1 MLEWKYSLMTYGI
14 PVNLFPSHED
24 NLGEFLKLSKLWI
37 HTKKRK
43 EALEEAATGATA
55 ACTVVDSSSS
65 NQQTNPKTSENPHDN
80 MQHENQKLTTTA
92 TPSPPPSSNMASS
105 NLQPG
110 PNDVLLQRGR
120 KSTPGYTRF
129 AELVT
134 RYYKQ
139 YENAERLEKVVVA
152 DMVVARIGE
161 SGGRFLRARRRSNGE
176 YQWEEVDKDSA
187 RTKVTNAFRMLRFS
201 SKP

>member
-1 MLEWKYSLMTYGI
+1 MTYGI
-14 PVNLFPSHED
+14 PVHLFPSHED
-24 NLGEFLKLSKLWI
+24 NVGEFLKLSKLWI
-37 HTKKRK
+37 HAKKRK
-43 EALEEAATGATA
+43 EALELESVAATTTTDSA
-55 ACTVVDSSSS
+55 AAASSSS
-65 NQQTNPKTSENPHDN
+65 QQTSLYSENSHN
-80 MQHENQKLTTTA
+80 SIQHENQKRANTA
-92 TPSPPPSSNMASS
+92 TPSPPPTSHISST

-120 KSTPGYTRF
+120 KTTPGYTLF
-129 AELVT
+129 SELVT

-152 DMVVARIGE
+152 EMVVARIRE
-161 SGGRFLRARRRSNGE
+161 SGGRFLRASRTSNGE

-187 RTKVTNAFRMLRFS
+187 RTKVTNAFRMFRFS